1 MNVGKE
7 IAGSFGYIGG
17 VSAPG
22 STVAAGHAGLSITAL
37 EGGVAALG
45 PSSAVAAGHAGLS
58 ITSLEGGVA
67 ALGSVAAGHMGLPI
81 TSLCVCGLAIAS
93 RLGTPAGT

>member
-17 VSAPG
+17 VAAPG
-22 STVAAGHAGLSITAL
+22 ST
-37 EGGVAALG
+37 
-45 PSSAVAAGHAGLS
+45 VAAGHAGLS

-67 ALGSVAAGHMGLPI
+67 ALGSVAAGHAGLPI
-81 TSLCVCGLAIAS
+81 TSLCVCGMAIAS